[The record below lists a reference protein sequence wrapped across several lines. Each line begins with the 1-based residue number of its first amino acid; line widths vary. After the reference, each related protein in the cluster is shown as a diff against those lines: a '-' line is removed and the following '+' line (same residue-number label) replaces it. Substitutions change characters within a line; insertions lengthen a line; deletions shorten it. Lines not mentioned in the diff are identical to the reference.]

1 MTYGGFDPKA
11 QPAAM
16 SEINVVPLIDVMV
29 VLLVIFIVTAPLL
42 THSVR
47 LDLPKAANL
56 PTDTRPAHVQLAIDA
71 RGAVHWNGEAVDRA
85 EWRRRMAS
93 AVRADP
99 RTELHLRADRS
110 TAYQAIAEVLAD
122 AAQAGLT
129 RVGFVTDPAG
139 AP

>member
-11 QPAAM
+11 QPSPM

-47 LDLPKAANL
+47 LDLPKAANR

-71 RGAVHWNGEAVDRA
+71 RGAVHWNGEAVDRE
-85 EWRRRMAS
+85 EWRRRMA
-93 AVRADP
+93 AAALADS
-99 RTELHLRADRS
+99 RTELHLRADRT